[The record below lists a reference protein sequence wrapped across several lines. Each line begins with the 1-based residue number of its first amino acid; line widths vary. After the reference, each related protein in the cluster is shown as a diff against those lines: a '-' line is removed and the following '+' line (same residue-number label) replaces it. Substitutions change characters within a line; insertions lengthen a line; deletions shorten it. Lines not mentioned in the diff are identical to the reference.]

1 MMEKSSTPPSGR
13 MKIGEGGNGGEFVW
27 TEMVEEPGKR
37 ENQEVN
43 TTHGGC

>member
-13 MKIGEGGNGGEFVW
+13 MKIGEGGNGEFVW
-27 TEMVEEPGKR
+27 TERVEEPGKR

-43 TTHGGC
+43 TTHGGR